1 MSVKIPKQINTDN
14 GTYKVSV
21 DNKHKYYGTTDD
33 KKKTIVINKEKSL
46 KAGGESE
53 LKDTIKHEVFHAM
66 HPQATE
72 AQALEHKSNTRDED
86 INNLLRKS
94 I

>member
-1 MSVKIPKQINTDN
+1 MSIIPKQVKTPN
-14 GTYKVSV
+14 GTYKVVV

-33 KKKTIVINKEKSL
+33 QKKTIVINKKKSL
-46 KAGGESE
+46 NAGGEAE
-53 LKDTIKHEVFHAM
+53 LKDTVKHEVFHAM

-72 AQALEHKSNTRDED
+72 AQAEQHKSVTRDTD
-86 INNLLRKS
+86 INKLLRSS